1 MEQKQ
6 RIFMLFFQLHFNGMT
21 GCEQC
26 WKLWKQSFLL
36 RTELLSGVWRTCLK
50 WNKKVS
56 QQLKMNCSTQPGR
69 KSRWKSNKSLRWAAR
84 TLHPATIYRRFKEM
98 QDTLSDIHSTEAFIH
113 RQLSSKRFAFFS
125 LFTLFVRS
133 HKNYIEFST
142 SNGISVT
149 VITPHSAM
157 HTERI
162 DMEKDVGPMSPT
174 RENTKKH
181 LLSHL
186 YRFSLL
192 SGFEIDCG
200 LTESTI
206 IAKRFINIDF
216 GVSKSKSY
224 FLVDT

>member
-1 MEQKQ
+1 
-6 RIFMLFFQLHFNGMT
+6 
-21 GCEQC
+21 
-26 WKLWKQSFLL
+26 
-36 RTELLSGVWRTCLK
+36 
-50 WNKKVS
+50 
-56 QQLKMNCSTQPGR
+56 MNCLTQPGR
-69 KSRWKSNKSLRWAAR
+69 TSRWKSNKTLRWAAR
-84 TLHPATIYRRFKEM
+84 TLHPTTMYRRFMEM
-98 QDTLSDIHSTEAFIH
+98 SDSLSDIHSTEAFIH

-162 DMEKDVGPMSPT
+162 DMEKDVGLGPT

-186 YRFSLL
+186 NRFSLL
-192 SGFEIDCG
+192 SGFKIDCG

-224 FLVDT
+224 FLRYLMVELFGGRSVVSVTFQSETFDIHKATFLNFLNISDESSNFSRQNSWTTPPQI

>member
-1 MEQKQ
+1 M
-6 RIFMLFFQLHFNGMT
+6 
-21 GCEQC
+21 
-26 WKLWKQSFLL
+26 S
-36 RTELLSGVWRTCLK
+36 
-50 WNKKVS
+50 
-56 QQLKMNCSTQPGR
+56 
-69 KSRWKSNKSLRWAAR
+69 
-84 TLHPATIYRRFKEM
+84 
-98 QDTLSDIHSTEAFIH
+98 DTLSDIHSTEAFIH

-133 HKNYIEFST
+133 HKNYIKFST

-149 VITPHSAM
+149 VITPHSP
-157 HTERI
+157 ERI

-216 GVSKSKSY
+216 GVSKSQSY
-224 FLVDT
+224 FLWILNGRAFRGSVHSVGHFPLRNF